1 MRVRMELRE
10 NSDFL
15 TVHSSVKIHTDRYS
29 HEWLQ
34 TAEGQQFD
42 GVIRMADGVNGV
54 FIVRAH
60 EVTVERSSVFSDKQV
75 FYSVVKAL
83 HVYLVN
89 ASLVP
94 PNELVE
100 VMDSTVRHAAMEV
113 TADSDYTGLQIK
125 CQDKY

>member
-54 FIVRAH
+54 FIV
-60 EVTVERSSVFSDKQV
+60 SVFSDKQV